1 MMKNLVRKLVFALS
15 LGLSAI
21 LFFAYYDFHFKWR
34 NCFNEFGRCF
44 DSETGV
50 VYLEQS
56 GVVWL
61 SMAVLATCVTLY
73 QFKRLIR

>member
-15 LGLSAI
+15 VSLSAI
-21 LFFAYYDFHFKWR
+21 LFFAYYDFHFTWR

-56 GVVWL
+56 GILWL
-61 SMAVLATCVTLY
+61 SLAVLATCVTLF
-73 QFKRLIR
+73 QLESLIR